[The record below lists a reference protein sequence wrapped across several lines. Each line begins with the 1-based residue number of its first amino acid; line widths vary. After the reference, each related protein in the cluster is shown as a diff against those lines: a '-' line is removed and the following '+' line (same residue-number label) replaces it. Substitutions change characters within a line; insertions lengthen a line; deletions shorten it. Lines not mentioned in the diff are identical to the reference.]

1 MDWMH
6 RICVRILGDIHCH
19 VMGIPG
25 MTWTL
30 NNMEVI
36 TTIVAITMP
45 IAIIATLVL
54 MASGKTHDAHELKGF
69 PDERE

>member
-1 MDWMH
+1 
-6 RICVRILGDIHCH
+6 
-19 VMGIPG
+19 